1 MLGLITWMSTPMA
14 SISFSRSV
22 LSVMRVRNSSA
33 SAAPGPATAW
43 ANSESLYAK
52 SSTSGTT
59 IWAWKSMTTGFAAG
73 PLRRTAPRE
82 DLAFLTRAVFFGAG
96 RVPRLVDVFC
106 FLADFFAMG
115 SSLLHRAYP
124 ARGAARQRCTAD
136 AGPRFLAGSTGV
148 PGLQRIA
155 IGGLRPPLERR
166 RYASAMA
173 LRCARDTKPSFPAL
187 LPGLFGQK
195 VAQAGAHLFRLLG
208 RPAAKTFAAAHAELA
223 GLDLLGQERMGAGR
237 AVEVLDQ
244 HVTDVKREVE
254 TDQIRLLGRAEHRH
268 ARPKALLHH
277 GVESLGIAGAGGD
290 QRDRLALER
299 VLQAVADEAGNVLA
313 HVHRLLAGL
322 AQQRDGALDG
332 GGAGPLVLDHLDQRH
347 QVRRIP
353 EMRAD
358 HTLAVL
364 ELARD
369 LGGRDGRAVA
379 GQDGVGRG
387 VMFQVGKNLLLERQ
401 LFRRRLEHELHVAH
415 GGRQPMVR
423 RDAVEYRAVVAEQLG
438 DRRQTRQQRGPHLGR
453 GLEDARLVPGGCQQV
468 CDAVTPGP
476 AAEDA
481 VLGYPPPPPVPCPGR
496 PCVGAPFVVPP
507 ASPWAPTRGAPT
519 CAPPSHPAV

>member
-14 SISFSRSV
+14 STSFSRSA

-33 SAAPGPATAW
+33 SAAPGPATAC

-73 PLRRTAPRE
+73 PLRRAGF
-82 DLAFLTRAVFFGAG
+82 DLARAVFFGVRPAG
-96 RVPRLVDVFC
+96 RFVVLVR
-106 FLADFFAMG
+106 FLADFFAIRIL
-115 SSLLHRAYP
+115 SLLRRRWATARSRRSLVGKFARAP
-124 ARGAARQRCTAD
+124 LPTRQRCS
-136 AGPRFLAGSTGV
+136 R
-148 PGLQRIA
+148 RIC
-155 IGGLRPPLERR
+155 PPYE
-166 RYASAMA
+166 
-173 LRCARDTKPSFPAL
+173 SFPAL

-223 GLDLLGQERMGAGR
+223 GLDLLGQERMRAGR

-254 TDQIRLLGRAEHRH
+254 TDQIRLLERAEHRH

-277 GVESLGIAGAGGD
+277 GIESLGIAGAGGD

-322 AQQRDGALDG
+322 AQQRDGALDC

-379 GQDGVGRG
+379 GQDGVGRD

-423 RDAVEYRAVVAEQLG
+423 RDAVEHRAVVAEQLG
-438 DRRQTRQQRGPHLGR
+438 DRRQARQQRGPHLGR
-453 GLEDARLVPGGCQQV
+453 GLEDARFVPGGCQQV
-468 CDAVTPGP
+468 CDAVTHE
-476 AAEDA
+476 AAADDA
-481 VLGYPPPPPVPCPGR
+481 DLGYAHAASVPCPGR
-496 PCVGAPFVVPP
+496 PCVGATLVVAP